1 MARKRFEAR
10 DKEENEVRIL
20 KDLKLEFGTLE
31 HNRMGF
37 LWVALN
43 LHFFSAGHIECL
55 NNNYGY

>member
-1 MARKRFEAR
+1 M
-10 DKEENEVRIL
+10 EE
-20 KDLKLEFGTLE
+20 KKLEFDTLE

-43 LHFFSAGHIECL
+43 LHFFSASHIECL